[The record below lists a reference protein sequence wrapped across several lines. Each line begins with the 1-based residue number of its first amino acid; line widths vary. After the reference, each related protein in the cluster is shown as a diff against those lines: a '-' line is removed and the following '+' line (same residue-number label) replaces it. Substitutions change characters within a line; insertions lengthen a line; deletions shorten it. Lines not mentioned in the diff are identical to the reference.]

1 MNEETAKKFLKKI
14 LRALHHSHEQGIT
27 HRDIKP
33 ENIMI
38 NDNEELKL
46 IDFGLS

>member
-1 MNEETAKKFLKKI
+1 MHA
-14 LRALHHSHEQGIT
+14 QGIV

-38 NDNEELKL
+38 GDNGELKL
-46 IDFGLS
+46 IDFGLSKRKKAGK